1 MRLLADENVPRV
13 AVEALRDSGHD
24 VTWVRNEAAGSSDVE
39 VLEQAARED
48 RLLVTL
54 DKDFGEL
61 AFAGRLPAS
70 CGVLLVRTAP
80 SSPSHVAET
89 IVTALGSRTD
99 WAGHFSVVEPGR
111 VRMTP
116 LPQA

>member
-1 MRLLADENVPRV
+1 MFE
-13 AVEALRDSGHD
+13 
-24 VTWVRNEAAGSSDVE
+24 W
-39 VLEQAARED
+39 AAREE

-61 AFAGRLPAS
+61 AFTSRLQAPS
-70 CGVLLVRTAP
+70 GVLLVRIAP
-80 SSPSHVAET
+80 SSPADVAEA
-89 IVTALGSRTD
+89 ILTALSSRSD